1 MKTHILALG
10 GVAVLALGGAAT
22 ALAIR
27 SLPAKTTVTVTE
39 REYRISLSR
48 KTLPAGVVRL
58 VVHNTGHVAHAL
70 SLSGPGLATR
80 TTGTIQPGATK
91 TLQVT
96 VGGGTFK
103 MWCPVPRHAASGM
116 KTSISVHGVALPP
129 IGTSTNSSTTPGG
142 GYDDGGGY
150 PYP

>member
-1 MKTHILALG
+1 MKTHFLALG

-39 REYRISLSR
+39 REYRISLS
-48 KTLPAGVVRL
+48 KKALPAGPVRL
-58 VVHNTGHVAHAL
+58 VVHNAGHVAHAL
-70 SLSGPGLATR
+70 SVSGPGLATR

-96 VGGGTFK
+96 LGGGTFK
-103 MWCPVPRHAASGM
+103 MWCPIGRHAASGM
-116 KTSISVHGVALPP
+116 RTSISVRGAVIPSP
-129 IGTSTNSSTTPGG
+129 GTSTNTDTTPAG
-142 GYDDGGGY
+142 GYDGGGGY